1 MKVSVGA
8 AIVMLGICGVAA
20 AQASPGQ
27 TPQDQSQSQSQD
39 QAQSQTQP
47 PATNDQAPSPNQDQ
61 NANPTPAAPEPAANP
76 VPTVTRDPDA
86 PVLKRRPPK
95 KKRTPTSNS
104 GKVVVRNGGAKEG
117 SSQLAPAMTKE
128 QEQHNRDNTSQL
140 LATTDAN
147 LKAVSGRQLTPAQQS
162 MLGEIHTYIAQ
173 SKAAASAGDV
183 ARAHTLA
190 YKAHLLS
197 DELAKK

>member
-1 MKVSVGA
+1 MTWIAKVRVWAVVLVFSGF
-8 AIVMLGICGVAA
+8 GVAA
-20 AQASPGQ
+20 PQSAQDKS
-27 TPQDQSQSQSQD
+27 PQDQSP
-39 QAQSQTQP
+39 QAQSPSESQQP
-47 PATNDQAPSPNQDQ
+47 EASPQVPATNSQTQSPAENQS
-61 NANPTPAAPEPAANP
+61 ASPTESTP
-76 VPTVTRDPDA
+76 RDPNA

-95 KKRTPTSNS
+95 RKATPRSNS

-117 SSQLAPAMTKE
+117 SAQLAPAMTKE
-128 QEQHNRDNTSQL
+128 QEQHNRENTTQL

-147 LKAVSGRQLTPAQQS
+147 LKIVSARQLTPTQQS
-162 MLGEIHTYIAQ
+162 MLEEIRTYMAQ
-173 SKAAASAGDV
+173 SKAATNAGDV